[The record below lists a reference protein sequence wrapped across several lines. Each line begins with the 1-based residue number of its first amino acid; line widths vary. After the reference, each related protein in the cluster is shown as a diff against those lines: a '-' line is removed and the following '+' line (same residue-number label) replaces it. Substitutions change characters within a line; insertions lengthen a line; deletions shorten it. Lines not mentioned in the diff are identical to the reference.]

1 MPAQN
6 EIPFQKVIE
15 ALLDESKPFPPK
27 LLYRFSD
34 ITQEDLSSLKKIWE
48 NITQHRKRALLQ
60 DLDELASSD
69 TLLDFELLAR
79 FSLEDSDPEVRF
91 HAISLLWECAS
102 QNLIP
107 VYIKILETDTDPE
120 VSAHAALALG
130 QFVYYGELEEISQ
143 DSQRIA
149 EESLLKALKC
159 AQSQLVQRRALESL
173 GFSSREEI
181 PDLIN
186 SAYQKK
192 EYEWLASALCAMGH
206 SADSKKW
213 ESKILPMLHHQ
224 NSLVRTEAV
233 RAAGELE
240 LKKARIPL
248 LEMIETNEDEEIIE
262 SVIWSLSQ
270 IGGEGVREV
279 LEQLVE
285 NADDEEMAEFIQDA
299 LDNLDFTNG
308 FDYLM
313 FDMDIN
319 EIDEDEEDSD

>member
-1 MPAQN
+1 MQFPCSGVR
-6 EIPFQKVIE
+6 I
-15 ALLDESKPFPPK
+15 SK
-27 LLYRFSD
+27 S
-34 ITQEDLSSLKKIWE
+34 
-48 NITQHRKRALLQ
+48 N
-60 DLDELASSD
+60 
-69 TLLDFELLAR
+69 
-79 FSLEDSDPEVRF
+79 
-91 HAISLLWECAS
+91 
-102 QNLIP
+102 P

-149 EESLLKALKC
+149 EESLLKTLKC
-159 AQSQLVQRRALESL
+159 AQSQLVQRSELESL

-181 PDLIN
+181 PALIN

-192 EYEWLASALCAMGH
+192 EYEWVASALCAMGH